1 VRAEGESSA
10 AWCVQ
15 EGAAASHRK
24 TCALACVHPA
34 HPTRPT
40 SKHQHCTITSSP
52 SPSPP
57 HPTPDQLASATRFA
71 RCDGEERW
79 GRCLTV
85 VGVWVARVQIQL
97 MKPGTWIPVCW
108 GVMCGAAASGNY
120 HWFEA
125 FPRDFLEVSL
135 QSCWGSSLGD
145 AKSSLGD
152 AKSSLG
158 GAKSSLG
165 DAKSSLGDAKSSLGG
180 AKSSLGD
187 AKSSLGG
194 AKSSLGGAKS
204 SRWVTLRA
212 H

>member
-1 VRAEGESSA
+1 
-10 AWCVQ
+10 
-15 EGAAASHRK
+15 
-24 TCALACVHPA
+24 
-34 HPTRPT
+34 
-40 SKHQHCTITSSP
+40 
-52 SPSPP
+52 
-57 HPTPDQLASATRFA
+57 
-71 RCDGEERW
+71 
-79 GRCLTV
+79 LTV